1 MKKIIIAGF
10 IAVVAVSF
18 AVYHQTREFSG
29 AAAANLA
36 PCAQNSDCDSGHC
49 SNDAGAA
56 QGICCPAGTCGWGDG
71 SNNSRECVASD
82 QIRENEWASLV
93 CRNGDWKTRLNG
105 WGCDSPGL
113 ACDQGTCQS
122 IGGVYFQVVTDETT
136 SGKIY
141 NYTEAEYLVKSNK
154 EVTTNDN
161 RIPK

>member
-1 MKKIIIAGF
+1 MKFRLIAALCALSSVFFFGG
-10 IAVVAVSF
+10 IGVVS
-18 AVYHQTREFSG
+18 
-29 AAAANLA
+29 AAANLSA
-36 PCAQNSDCDSGHC
+36 CTQNSDCDSGHC

-122 IGGVYFQVVTDETT
+122 IGGQ
-136 SGKIY
+136 SRKIGR
-141 NYTEAEYLVKSNK
+141 AHV
-154 EVTTNDN
+154 
-161 RIPK
+161 